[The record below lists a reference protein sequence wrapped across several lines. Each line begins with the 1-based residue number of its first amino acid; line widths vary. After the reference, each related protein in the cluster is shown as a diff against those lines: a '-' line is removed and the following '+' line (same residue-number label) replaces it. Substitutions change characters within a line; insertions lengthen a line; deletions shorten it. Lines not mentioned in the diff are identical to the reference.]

1 MLGRAALERHPPKAS
16 VAPGRSRSTAAPPP
30 EHHCPQWLGMAMNG
44 VGLRRTEEPPPAIAV
59 KSRPGLAIG
68 DRALLFVDRVHL
80 WCRSVRIGLAL
91 PPAEHRVVLLR
102 SPRCLR
108 TGNLALS
115 RWRDVSKT
123 LQESAGRQVKLRRR
137 IIRAVSWPRVVES
150 DPARDGADVAAL
162 EQESRSAGTPDGA
175 RSRGRRRRTRSRS
188 G

>member
-30 EHHCPQWLGMAMNG
+30 QHHCPQWLGMAMNG

-80 WCRSVRIGLAL
+80 WCRSVRVGLAL

-102 SPRCLR
+102 SPPVSTHRKSGIKSLAR
-108 TGNLALS
+108 RFQNVAGVSRASSEVARADHPSGILALCGGGGVVAGAGAD
-115 RWRDVSKT
+115 R
-123 LQESAGRQVKLRRR
+123 SAGRLMDSGPQ
-137 IIRAVSWPRVVES
+137 AVHGES
-150 DPARDGADVAAL
+150 ARDQA
-162 EQESRSAGTPDGA
+162 ECPNR
-175 RSRGRRRRTRSRS
+175 
-188 G
+188 